1 MRKRLLLLAL
11 SLGFIFTLCVT
22 AVPAAAQNYSP
33 TGACG
38 VGRYWLIHDNGWD
51 GVLLRQGDSNTF
63 EGFGAFWMQPD
74 GTATFTI
81 DIQGDAVTM
90 ERVDDP
96 NIFGTTSCTYQGT
109 VRPDGNSVVG
119 TTTCQVQGV
128 TSPALSWTAVILCDV
143 PVITWNDTVFW
154 HRAAKGFQFTF
165 ECPFDGFRAPVWGT
179 DIYIEGSSICAA
191 GVHAGV
197 ITLENGGYVTVEILP
212 GEPFYQGSTRNGIT
226 SETFP
231 TPGQF
236 NASFRVV
243 GGQVSNPPTPIMK
256 PTITPTMDATTAA
269 RWANFMGTWNT
280 SYGVMTLDS
289 SGVATYPGPDPTV
302 GQSHVYFQQDD
313 AYTISGYWV
322 QLSSSVNCGVERYGS
337 NYWGRMRWT
346 FDENYARFDGVWSYC
361 DEEPTAYWG
370 GQRQP

>member
-1 MRKRLLLLAL
+1 MMRKRLLLIVCL
-11 SLGFIFTLCVT
+11 SQIVSVFVT

-63 EGFGAFWMQPD
+63 DGFGAFWMQPD

-90 ERVDDP
+90 SRVDDP
-96 NIFGTTSCTYQGT
+96 NIFGTTSCAYQGT

-128 TSPALSWTAVILCDV
+128 TSPALSWTATILCDV

-165 ECPFDGFRAPVWGT
+165 ECPYDGFPAPVWGT

-212 GEPFYQGSTRNGIT
+212 GEAFYQGSTRNGIT
-226 SETFP
+226 SDSFP

-243 GGQVSNPPTPIMK
+243 GGQGSNPPTPIMK
-256 PTITPTMDATTAA
+256 PTLTPVGTPVA
-269 RWANFMGTWNT
+269 RWANFIGTWDS
-280 SYGVMTLDS
+280 SYGVVVIDNN
-289 SGVATYPGPDPTV
+289 GVATYPGPDSNIP
-302 GQSHVYFQQDD
+302 SHMYFQQED
-313 AYTISGYWV
+313 AHTISGYWV
-322 QLSSSVNCGVERYGS
+322 QPGSSVNCGVEREGS
-337 NYWGRMRWT
+337 NYWGRIRWT
-346 FDENYARFDGVWSYC
+346 FDENFATFTGLWSYC
-361 DEEPTAYWG
+361 DAEPNGYWG
-370 GQRQP
+370 GQRKP